1 MTLSLEDAPS
11 LARRVLDST
20 MPLQMAGEGSLSLA
34 WALKDLCYE
43 AWSSEPPR
51 AVKAAQAVRNL
62 FVAGVPAAQARQIE
76 AIADWTWG
84 IALILGG
91 KMAEAVRFFDLA
103 QSGFRHVGLADA
115 AAQTQ
120 VPKIMALSMLGQHDQ
135 ATTCAE
141 AAQKELLA
149 VGNVRAAARVSQNL
163 GGLHLHRD
171 AYALAAQHYRQAAV
185 LFARLGEHEQSVL
198 ADIGMAD
205 ALTAT
210 GDLDEALRIYARAR
224 MRAGNQKLDMALALV
239 DESVALVELVRGRY
253 REALSGMESARR
265 RYEAL
270 ALPQHLAIA
279 EKQLADTYLELHL
292 LPEALALFE
301 LTVAKFKNLDLP
313 DEQAW
318 ALTQRGRTQALLGQ
332 AAADDSFS
340 SASDLFDTQGNQV
353 GMSAVALARAE
364 LALAG
369 KKPLAAL
376 TWADQAISGFAVAG
390 QARGGTQA
398 QVIRAHALLSAG
410 QILQASAAFDAALSL
425 SLLMQLLPVQVR
437 CLTGQGLVALALGDG
452 LAAKRSFEAAI
463 ELFEH
468 LRRALT
474 ADEMR
479 SAFLTDHLR
488 PYQERLRM
496 DLSRGAASET
506 LVQMERVRAR
516 AFDER
521 LVEGL
526 LPDPN
531 SDSDLEIQTLRERL
545 NWLYRRDQLQ
555 QDEAEVSGTLR
566 EELLRTERELLER
579 TRRQR
584 LTLPTRTAPQ
594 ASDFSIAALQAGLTL
609 GDALVEYGALDDELF
624 ACVVTRDRVSL
635 TRHLASW
642 SEVQGA
648 VRSAR
653 FQIDTLRHGS
663 APVQRHMGTLTERM
677 LARMKQLH
685 QLIWAPLEEH
695 LRDCQRVVVV
705 PHAQLGAVPFAA
717 LTNGQVAVGER
728 FELAMA
734 PSGRIAVRGFS
745 RQPVRPRKIL
755 ALAESSRLPHT
766 AGEAACVAALF
777 EQGHA
782 YIGGEA
788 TIETLR
794 NHAHEADVLHL
805 ACHAQFRSDN
815 PRFSA
820 LHLHDGALTVEMAE
834 ALPLQA
840 CIVVLSA
847 CETGLAEVSTGD
859 EMIGLV
865 RAFLVAGAA
874 RVVASQWP
882 VDDAVTASF
891 MSQFYG
897 AMVRGLGAAQALGH
911 AQTVVRRT
919 HPHPY
924 FWAAFTLY
932 GGW

>member
-1 MTLSLEDAPS
+1 MTLSLDDAPT
-11 LARRVLDST
+11 LARQVLDSKA
-20 MPLQMAGEGSLSLA
+20 PLQMAAEGSLSLA

-51 AVKAAQAVRNL
+51 AVRAAQAVRNL
-62 FVAGVPAAQARQIE
+62 FVAGVPAVQARQIE
-76 AIADWTWG
+76 ALADWTWG

-91 KMAEAVRFFDLA
+91 KMAEAVIFFDLA
-103 QSGFRHVGLADA
+103 QSGFRHTGLADA

-120 VPKIMALSMLGQHDQ
+120 VPKIIALSMLGQHDQ
-135 ATTCAE
+135 ATQCAE

-171 AYALAAQHYRQAAV
+171 AYAQAAMHYRQAAV

-205 ALTAT
+205 AHTAM
-210 GDLDEALRIYARAR
+210 GELDEALRIYARAR

-239 DESVALVELVRGRY
+239 DESVALVDLVRGHY

-265 RYEAL
+265 RYETL

-292 LPEALALFE
+292 LPEALALFD
-301 LTVAKFKNLDLP
+301 LSVAKFKNLDLP

-318 ALTQRGRTQALLGQ
+318 ALSQRGCTQALLGQ

-340 SASDLFDTQGNQV
+340 SAADLFDRQGNQV

-369 KKPLAAL
+369 PKPLAAL
-376 TWADQAISGFAVAG
+376 TWADQAIGGFGEAGHASGGA
-390 QARGGTQA
+390 QAH
-398 QVIRAHALLSAG
+398 VIRAFALLNAG
-410 QILQASAAFDAALSL
+410 QIAQASVAFDVAYALALS
-425 SLLMQLLPVQVR
+425 MQLLTIQVR
-437 CLTGQGLVALALGDG
+437 CLTGQGLVALALNDSV
-452 LAAKRSFEAAI
+452 AAETSFEAAI

-468 LRRALT
+468 QRRALPS
-474 ADEMR
+474 DEMR
-479 SAFLTDHLR
+479 RAFLTDHLR
-488 PYQERLRM
+488 PYQERLRL
-496 DLSRGAASET
+496 DLARGVASET

-521 LVEGL
+521 LSEGL
-526 LPDPN
+526 LPDA
-531 SDSDLEIQTLRERL
+531 DSDADTQTLRERL

-555 QDEAEVSGTLR
+555 QDEAEVSGILR
-566 EELLRTERELLER
+566 EELLRTERDLLER

-584 LTLPTRTAPQ
+584 LTLASRVAPQ
-594 ASDFSIAALQAGLTL
+594 TSDFSVAALQAGLKP

-624 ACVVTRDRVSL
+624 ACVVTCDGVSL
-635 TRHLASW
+635 KRHLASW
-642 SEVQGA
+642 SHVQGA

-663 APVQRHMGTLTERM
+663 APVLRHMGTLAERM
-677 LARMKQLH
+677 QARMKQLYR
-685 QLIWAPLEEH
+685 LIWAPLESQ
-695 LRDCQRVVVV
+695 LLGCQRVVVV

-717 LTNGQVAVGER
+717 LTDGQMSLGER
-728 FELAMA
+728 FEMAMA
-734 PSGRIAVRGFS
+734 PSARVAMRGLGRLA
-745 RQPVRPRKIL
+745 VRPRKIV
-755 ALAESSRLPHT
+755 ALAESTGLPHT

-782 YIGGEA
+782 YIGVEA
-788 TIETLR
+788 TLEALR
-794 NHAHEADVLHL
+794 CHAHDADVLHL

-874 RVVASQWP
+874 RVLASQWP

-897 AMVRGLGAAQALGH
+897 ALVRGLSPTQALGH
-911 AQTVVRRT
+911 AQAVIKRT